1 MLFGRSQERELL
13 QGLIASAR
21 KETAGVLLLRGDAGI
36 GKTSLLAFAVE
47 AADDCRVL
55 HIQGHE
61 SEMEIPFAGLSWLL
75 QPLTGLLPKLPRV
88 QAEALAAALQLGPAS
103 GGGDRLAVAAATLTL
118 LAEVADEQP
127 LLVAVDDAHWID
139 VPSLE
144 AIVFA
149 ARRLCAERIAMVITS
164 RPAAD
169 VTAEVN
175 RLLEA
180 LPEHVVSGLDV
191 ASARDLLAAQHVALS
206 AEMLTQKVSESAGNP
221 LALLELPERSEHALP
236 VEPLRIGGRLE
247 RTFGRRIAAVP
258 KPTRQAMLLVA
269 AAGASAADVLG
280 PALSLQ
286 GLSGADLEPAETL
299 GLLDSDSGGLRF
311 HHPLVRS
318 ALYQSASAAER
329 RNAHRVLADVFAS
342 LSTPLAQERHAW
354 HLAAA
359 CNGPDEEAAA
369 ALQAAGQAA
378 AERRS
383 YATAMDMLEHSA
395 RLCTPGDRRA
405 SRLLEAAAMSLPGG
419 RVDAGLPLLDRLL
432 HETTDTRLRVEA
444 QHLRCRIEMWR
455 GRPVAAR
462 DLLLAEAERVEQT
475 DPVWSAIMRSHAAVT
490 CAMLADQRTAYAAA
504 RSAVELLADLPESIT
519 MPALV
524 VRALTL
530 AIAGEVQAA
539 RSLLERSE
547 EHLAQW
553 DPLASDQ
560 ILLVASLAWT
570 SIEQPAEALRCLERA
585 IRAAREASAFGL
597 LPFQLSRLAFEQ
609 WHGGQWTAAYSN
621 ALDAVALA
629 EETGWQ
635 TEVPNSLVVLAG
647 IEAGMGRGANC
658 REHAARAVTLA
669 RKSGVAVIE
678 AHAATALALLELG
691 GGDALAAVRHL
702 EFVGSFA
709 AEHGLADPVLL
720 NWAGDLV
727 EALERAGQL
736 DRARGACEVAA
747 AEAARTGRPTQSAI
761 AARCRGLLAQTEQ
774 EADEAF
780 AEALSWHASAAQPF
794 QEARTRLQY
803 GELLRRRR
811 RRADARAELSAAL
824 DGFER
829 LGADPW
835 ADRARNELRATG
847 ITAKSR
853 SEPSKPELTPQE
865 LRVALVV
872 SDGATN
878 AEAAAQ
884 LFLSAKTV
892 EYHLSSVYRKLGI
905 RSRAQLIRTM
915 AGGPAPADSS
925 AAEPAAR

>member
-1 MLFGRSQERELL
+1 MLFGRSRERELL
-13 QGLIASAR
+13 QGLITDACAER
-21 KETAGVLLLRGDAGI
+21 AGVLLLRGDAGI
-36 GKTSLLAFAVE
+36 GKTSLLTFAVE
-47 AADDCRVL
+47 TADGCRVL
-55 HIQGHE
+55 HIGGHE
-61 SEMEIPFAGLSWLL
+61 SETEIPFAGLSWLL
-75 QPLTGLLPKLPRV
+75 QPLTGLLPKLPPV
-88 QAEALAAALQLGPAS
+88 QAAALAAALQLGPAA

-118 LAEVADEQP
+118 LAAAADEQP
-127 LLVAVDDAHWID
+127 LLVAVDDAHWLD

-149 ARRLCAERIAMVITS
+149 ARRLCAERIALVITS
-164 RPAAD
+164 RPTAD
-169 VTAEVN
+169 VTAEVS
-175 RLLEA
+175 RLLAA
-180 LPEHVVSGLDV
+180 LPEHVVPGLDV
-191 ASARDLLAAQHVALS
+191 DSARDLLAAQHTILP
-206 AEMLTQKVSESAGNP
+206 AEVLIQKMSESAGNP
-221 LALLELPERSEHALP
+221 LALLELSEFSGDALP

-247 RTFGRRIAAVP
+247 QTFGRRIAAVP
-258 KPTRQAMLLVA
+258 KPTRRAMLLVA

-280 PALSLQ
+280 PALGRQ
-286 GLSGADLEPAETL
+286 GLSAADLEPAESL
-299 GLLDSDSGGLRF
+299 GLLVTERGRLRF

-318 ALYQSASAAER
+318 ALYQSATGAER
-329 RNAHRVLADVFAS
+329 REAHRVLADVFAS

-359 CNGPDEEAAA
+359 CRGPDAEAAA
-369 ALQAAGQAA
+369 ALSAAAQAA

-395 RLCTPGDRRA
+395 RLSPPGDRRA
-405 SRLLEAAAMSLPGG
+405 ARLLEAATMSLPSG
-419 RVDAGLPLLDRLL
+419 RVDAGLLLLDRLL
-432 HETTDTRLRVEA
+432 EETTDPRLRTEA

-455 GRPVAAR
+455 GRPAAAR
-462 DLLLAEAERVEQT
+462 DLLLAEADRVEPA
-475 DPVWSAIMRSHAAVT
+475 DPITAAIMRSHAAVT
-490 CAMLADQRTAYAAA
+490 CAMLGDQRTAYTAAQ
-504 RSAVELLADLPESIT
+504 RAVELLADLPESVT

-530 AIAGEVQAA
+530 AIEGEVAAA
-539 RSLLERSE
+539 RSLLGRSE

-560 ILLVASLAWT
+560 VMLLAALAWT
-570 SIEQPAEALRCLERA
+570 SIEEPAEATSCLERA

-629 EETGWQ
+629 EETGWH
-635 TEVPNSLVVLAG
+635 TELPNSLVVLAAV
-647 IEAGMGRGANC
+647 EAGMGRAASC
-658 REHAARAVTLA
+658 RDHAARAIALA
-669 RKSGVAVIE
+669 GKSGAAVIE
-678 AHAATALALLELG
+678 AHAAIALALLELG
-691 GGDALAAVRHL
+691 AGDALAAVRHL
-702 EFVGSFA
+702 ELAGAFA
-709 AEHGLADPVLL
+709 ADHGLGDPVLL

-727 EALERAGQL
+727 EALERAGEP
-736 DRARGACEVAA
+736 DRARGVCEVVA

-774 EADEAF
+774 AADEAY
-780 AEALSWHASAAQPF
+780 AEAFAWHGRAAQPF
-794 QEARTRLQY
+794 QEARTRLRY

-811 RRADARAELSAAL
+811 RRGDARAELSAAL
-824 DGFER
+824 AGFER
-829 LGADPW
+829 LGAGPW
-835 ADRARNELRATG
+835 AERASSELRATG

-853 SEPSKPELTPQE
+853 REPGKPELTPQE

-872 SDGATN
+872 SGGATN

-905 RSRAQLIRTM
+905 RSRAQLVRTL
-915 AGGPAPADSS
+915 AGTPA
-925 AAEPAAR
+925 